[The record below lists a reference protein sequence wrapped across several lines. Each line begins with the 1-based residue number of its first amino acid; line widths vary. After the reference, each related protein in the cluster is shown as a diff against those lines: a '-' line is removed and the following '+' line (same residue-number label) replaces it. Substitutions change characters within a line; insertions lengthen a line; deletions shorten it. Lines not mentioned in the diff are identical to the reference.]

1 MQKKPTVAEVARLA
15 GVSVAAASRALNG
28 VGRESEATRERVRV
42 VAAEIGYAPNAA
54 ARSLRRSLTG
64 QLLLVVAEIENPVYI
79 ELMRSMK
86 KVARRAG
93 YRLLV
98 QSTDGEADE
107 ELAVIEGLASGY
119 VDGVVFCPIRMGRT
133 VEARLESQV
142 TPVVVIGRPETDAA
156 IDHVFADGQQAAAQA
171 TTRLILQGHTRLG
184 MISGPAGWLPAR
196 FREAGYRS
204 VAADHPEVR
213 LAVPI
218 NTEFSRRGGYES
230 AAQLSDVDA
239 VLCANDQIA
248 LGVLEYCAAHDIQ
261 VPEQLAVVGMDN
273 TAEGRNARPPL
284 SSVDLGFVRRGELAT
299 QRLLERIASPEL
311 ESGWH
316 REVATKF
323 LERASSA
330 TTLKEDSHE

>member
-1 MQKKPTVAEVARLA
+1 MPKKPTVAEVARLA
-15 GVSVAAASRALNG
+15 GVSIATASRALNG
-28 VGRESEATRERVRV
+28 VGRESEATRQRVHA

-79 ELMRSMK
+79 ELMRSIK
-86 KVARRAG
+86 RVAREAG

-98 QSTDGEADE
+98 QSTDGEVDE
-107 ELAVIEGLASGY
+107 ELAVIDGLAGGY

-133 VEARLESQV
+133 VESRLESQI

-156 IDHVFADGQQAAAQA
+156 IDYVFADGQQAAAHA

-184 MISGPAGWLPAR
+184 MISGPVDWLPAR

-204 VAADHPEVR
+204 VAADHPNVH
-213 LAVPI
+213 LMAPI
-218 NTEFSRRGGYES
+218 NTDFSRRGGYKS
-230 AAQLSDVDA
+230 ASQLTDVDA
-239 VLCANDQIA
+239 VVCANDQIA
-248 LGVLEYCAAHDIQ
+248 LGVLEYCAAHDIR

-299 QRLLERIASPEL
+299 QRLLERIASPEIKP
-311 ESGWH
+311 EWH

-323 LERASSA
+323 VERASSA
-330 TTLKEDSHE
+330 TSLKVEIS